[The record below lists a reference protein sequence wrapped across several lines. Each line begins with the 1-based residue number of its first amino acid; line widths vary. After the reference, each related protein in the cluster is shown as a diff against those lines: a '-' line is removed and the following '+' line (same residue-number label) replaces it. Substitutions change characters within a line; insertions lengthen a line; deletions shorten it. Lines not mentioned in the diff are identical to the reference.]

1 MNIQTRKI
9 EFVQAFLQLQSEESI
24 SRFEELLA
32 IEKKEF
38 HPMSIE
44 QLKSRIAKSE
54 DDFKN
59 NRFKTTEA
67 ILAKY

>member
-9 EFVQAFLQLQSEESI
+9 EFIQAFLQLQSEASI

-32 IEKKEF
+32 IEKEEF
-38 HPMSIE
+38 KPMSIE
-44 QLKSRIAKSE
+44 QLNSRISKSE

-59 NRFKTTEA
+59 NRFKTTEK
-67 ILAKY
+67 ILTKY

>member
-9 EFVQAFLQLQSEESI
+9 EFVQAFLRLENEESI
-24 SRFEELLA
+24 SRFEQLLK

-38 HPMSIE
+38 KPMT
-44 QLKSRIAKSE
+44 LKELNSRIDRSE
-54 DDFKN
+54 NDFKN
-59 NRFKTTEA
+59 NRFKTTKE